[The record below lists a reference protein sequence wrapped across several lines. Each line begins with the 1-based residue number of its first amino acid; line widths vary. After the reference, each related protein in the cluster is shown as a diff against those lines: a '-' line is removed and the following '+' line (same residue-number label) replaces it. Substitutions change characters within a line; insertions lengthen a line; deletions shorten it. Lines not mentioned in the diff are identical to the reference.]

1 MPQHQLKN
9 FSDLAFIQK
18 VDKPRFMAQLLLPYA
33 DYFNANGLDVTKLKN
48 GDGHDRQ
55 LLEVFTKADED
66 MPPKLLESLY
76 VLDDLADE
84 NGHDRILTEAERLGL
99 DLNGIVGQDLSPG
112 EFAIAVHQAHPRVL
126 TVCHDKT
133 LYRKVKNFEEY
144 QTPGERRLP
153 LKTAK
158 AKAPAMEKE
167 MAPWFESK
175 NRSRA
180 CEIYVYEERHE
191 LKFQITHG
199 RPFRTDPSFD
209 KKLERSRVA
218 YRPQKHDTVVY
229 DTRYGV
235 LKVSAQTSAEKELYR
250 RTFGK
255 FLFGDEDHFP
265 EGELYTLKPLRS
277 GKAALA
283 PVAGIDSV
291 RLTEVWIALDDDQS
305 FTQVSRAYSL
315 IEAAAKHGQPNLQ
328 QGKLVR
334 AAMMVKYKSGGRPRK
349 LELRPPHVAIFD
361 RDRDGEVAE
370 AFLKANGFLK
380 VGEQ

>member
-33 DYFNANGLDVTKLKN
+33 DYFNTHGLDVTKLKN
-48 GDGHDRQ
+48 GDGHDRK

-84 NGHDRILTEAERLGL
+84 SGHDRILTEAERLGL

-112 EFAIAVHQAHPRVL
+112 EFAIAVHHAHPRVL

-144 QTPGERRLP
+144 QTPGERRLT

-158 AKAPAMEKE
+158 AKVPAMEKE
-167 MAPWFESK
+167 MAPWFEAK

-180 CEIYVYEERHE
+180 CEIYVYEEKHD

-199 RPFRTDPSFD
+199 RPYRTDPSFD

-235 LKVSAQTSAEKELYR
+235 LKVSAQTAAEKDLYR
-250 RTFGK
+250 KTFGK
-255 FLFGDEDHFP
+255 ILFADPAHFP
-265 EGELYTLKPLRS
+265 DGELYTLQPLRA

-283 PVAGIDSV
+283 PVTGIDSV
-291 RLTEVWIALDDDQS
+291 RLTEVWVTLDDDQS

-315 IEAAAKHGQPNLQ
+315 IEAVAKHGQPNLQ

-334 AAMMVKYKSGGRPRK
+334 AAMMVKYRSGGRPRK

-361 RDRDGEVAE
+361 RDRDGDVAE
-370 AFLKANGFLK
+370 TFLKTNGFLK

>member
-33 DYFNANGLDVTKLKN
+33 EYFDTQGLDVTKLKN
-48 GDGHDRQ
+48 GDGHDRK

-84 NGHDRILTEAERLGL
+84 SGHDRILTEAERLGL

-112 EFAIAVHQAHPRVL
+112 EFAIAVHHAHPRVL

-144 QTPGERRLP
+144 QTPGERRLT

-158 AKAPAMEKE
+158 AKVPAMEKD

-180 CEIYVYEERHE
+180 CEIYVYEEKHD

-235 LKVSAQTSAEKELYR
+235 LKVSAQTAAEKELYR
-250 RTFGK
+250 KTFGRI
-255 FLFGDEDHFP
+255 LFADPDHFP
-265 EGELYTLKPLRS
+265 EGEIYTLQPLRA

-283 PVAGIDSV
+283 PVTGVDSV
-291 RLTEVWIALDDDQS
+291 RLTEVWVTLDDDQS

-315 IEAAAKHGQPNLQ
+315 IEAVAKHGQPNLQ

-334 AAMMVKYKSGGRPRK
+334 AAIMVKYRSGGRPRK
-349 LELRPPHVAIFD
+349 LELRPPRVAIFD
-361 RDRDGEVAE
+361 RDRDGDVAE
-370 AFLKANGFLK
+370 AFLKTNGFLK
-380 VGEQ
+380 VGDQ